1 MGLCKVLPIEHWR
14 LLHGRRRDDG
24 AVCAR
29 RGRRAGGAGDCGV
42 ARPGPASHR
51 GRPSRHQRRRR
62 RRPHRAILVV
72 GGLVVVEA
80 AVRGHHGLRRSSR
93 RRDSCGRVGR
103 RSTKPGLLART
114 GAQIGVHVAGTR
126 RGVRRV
132 LAATETLGVQLLRL
146 AMLATMGTLG
156 RRSTLGLD
164 HGQRHIRVL
173 AARHTMPANTPV
185 TGIFNTINKHHGPQ
199 KAIRRTK
206 NDQKKASAA
215 PSVYNK

>member
-1 MGLCKVLPIEHWR
+1 
-14 LLHGRRRDDG
+14 
-24 AVCAR
+24 
-29 RGRRAGGAGDCGV
+29 
-42 ARPGPASHR
+42 
-51 GRPSRHQRRRR
+51 
-62 RRPHRAILVV
+62 
-72 GGLVVVEA
+72 
-80 AVRGHHGLRRSSR
+80 
-93 RRDSCGRVGR
+93 
-103 RSTKPGLLART
+103 
-114 GAQIGVHVAGTR
+114 VAGTR

-199 KAIRRTK
+199 KAIRRTDDDREK
-206 NDQKKASAA
+206 EQKMTKKKLALLL
-215 PSVYNK
+215 PSITNNRSKKKVLSIPQRGTEL